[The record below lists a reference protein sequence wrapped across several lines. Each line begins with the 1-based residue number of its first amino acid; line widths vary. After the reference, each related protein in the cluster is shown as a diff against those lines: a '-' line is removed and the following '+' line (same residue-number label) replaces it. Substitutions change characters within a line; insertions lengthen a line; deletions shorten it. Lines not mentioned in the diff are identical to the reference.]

1 MKKEE
6 NLEISPISGKK
17 SVIVETLNGKT
28 SKVCMDTGYMTNNDF
43 SFDNKEI
50 LKKYEESMPQII
62 IDTKYKDDD
71 LQQFWYL
78 TSIHFKTGM
87 IYPMPNS
94 HNEYDWAFSP
104 IIEISGD
111 ERLKYPKPG
120 KDGEYYDS
128 KLDTDATER
137 YSKDDFRGVCKR
149 AGAVIEL

>member
-104 IIEISGD
+104 IVEIDLS
-111 ERLKYPKPG
+111 ERMQYPKPG
-120 KDGEYYDS
+120 EEGKYYET

-149 AGAVIEL
+149 AGAVI